1 MEDAT
6 AKEHIEALYRG
17 IAGMP
22 DIEPAEIPKLDLYM
36 DQVIT
41 LFESVLE
48 PTKRHPGDKLL
59 TKTMINN
66 YTKDKLLL
74 PAKNKK
80 YSPEHI
86 IQMALIYHLKQTL
99 SIGDIKTLFQGTLHR
114 EDVDGWKVYE
124 QFLRLKEEQAP
135 QLESAVS
142 AQTEAV
148 ASAGENQALT
158 LLAVLTFI
166 HQANTYKRLAEKLID
181 DLEKRMA
188 KDKDKDKD
196 KEKSKKSS

>member
-6 AKEHIEALYRG
+6 LKAKIEALYRG
-17 IAGMP
+17 IAAMP

-48 PTKRHPGDKLL
+48 PTKRHPADKLL

-86 IQMALIYHLKQTL
+86 IQMTLIYHLKQSL
-99 SIGDIKTLFQGTLHR
+99 SISDIKALFQGTLHQ

-124 QFLRLKEEQAP
+124 QFLRMKQEQAP
-135 QLESAVS
+135 QLERAVA

-148 ASAGENQALT
+148 AAAGESQAFT

-181 DLEKRMA
+181 DLDRRTA
-188 KDKDKDKD
+188 KDKN
-196 KEKSKKSS
+196 KKSS